1 MNVLFSVLLIYFYIG
16 IIYLWLILFFPRL
29 NIFFIL
35 GILRKYKKVQYESEY
50 FRDILTYSPSEIFY
64 IYNKNFKNNIKG
76 KLLKRCKFKKLFLIN
91 LLKMN
96 LLGYIN
102 IDFKDKNNFKIIKK
116 DYFILDEEYKFI
128 NEFIFNRITKNNEIT
143 LYEIYNYVDKNFE
156 EEHFQKWD
164 QFIEKKVVSRGF
176 YDGNFANFYADE
188 LKKFYKISIPIA
200 IIINLFAFIIS
211 INLGILILILF
222 PLFLISG
229 YYATKQIKIISDQA
243 IYEYRKMVALKKFLK
258 DFSIINK
265 RTHEYT
271 KILDDYIV
279 YANIFNIK
287 KFNKLSLE
295 LLLTNRIV
303 CIILFILLYCLIPL
317 MQYITYKILYNTY
330 YLKYIIVLIAFLLLL
345 KVKNF
350 NI

>member
-29 NIFFIL
+29 NIFFML

-76 KLLKRCKFKKLFLIN
+76 KLLKKCKFKKLFLIN

-200 IIINLFAFIIS
+200 IIISLFAFIIS
-211 INLGILILILF
+211 INLGILLLI

-258 DFSIINK
+258 DFSIINE
-265 RTHEYT
+265 RPHEYT

-287 KFNKLSLE
+287 KFDKLSLE

-303 CIILFILLYCLIPL
+303 CIILFILILNLVPLI
-317 MQYITYKILYNTY
+317 QVIGNFIIDNTNY
-330 YLKYIIVLIAFLLLL
+330 GKYIILFFSFFILF
-345 KVKNF
+345 KIKEF
-350 NI
+350 NN